1 MEDTAKTAD
10 LLYGV
15 PAIADYLG
23 VTKRTAYHLVETKRI
38 PFFRMGKILCSRRSK
53 LMAAMEQLE
62 TQPAA

>member
-1 MEDTAKTAD
+1 MDDTTKTAD

-15 PAIADYLG
+15 PAIADFLG
-23 VTKRTAYHLVETKRI
+23 VTKRTAYHLVETRRI

-53 LMAAMEQLE
+53 LMAAMEAIE

>member
-1 MEDTAKTAD
+1 MDDTTKTVD

-23 VTKRTAYHLVETKRI
+23 VTKRTAYHLVETGRI